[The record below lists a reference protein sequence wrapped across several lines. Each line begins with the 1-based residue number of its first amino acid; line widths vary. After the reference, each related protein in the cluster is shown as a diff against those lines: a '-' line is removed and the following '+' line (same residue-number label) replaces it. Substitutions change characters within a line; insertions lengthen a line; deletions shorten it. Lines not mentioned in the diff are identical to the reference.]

1 MKNNIFVTNNE
12 RYKMKEE
19 EMRGIMEEY
28 GEGKSLNLRFHQ
40 NNTRNEVM
48 ICFSAEEEAQ
58 LAITEINTYVGWRAE
73 LYKPTKKS
81 REFERVTKKP
91 DNSKKE
97 QEQRKNNKSSTKQV
111 ELNYLKEEVKT
122 FKEH

>member
-48 ICFSAEEEAQ
+48 IYFSAEEEA
-58 LAITEINTYVGWRAE
+58 N
-73 LYKPTKKS
+73 
-81 REFERVTKKP
+81 
-91 DNSKKE
+91 
-97 QEQRKNNKSSTKQV
+97 
-111 ELNYLKEEVKT
+111 
-122 FKEH
+122 